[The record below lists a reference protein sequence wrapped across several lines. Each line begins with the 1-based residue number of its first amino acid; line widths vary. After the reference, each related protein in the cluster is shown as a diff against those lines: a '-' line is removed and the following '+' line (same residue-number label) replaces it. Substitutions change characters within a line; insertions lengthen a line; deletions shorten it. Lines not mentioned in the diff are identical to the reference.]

1 MGCII
6 VGTEL
11 QEVKSRDRETRP
23 GEDLESWWGLVR
35 VEWTFLCLCLPLHQ
49 NVDELISRCL
59 KKW

>member
-1 MGCII
+1 MGCMI

-35 VEWTFLCLCLPLHQ
+35 VEWTFCIFVCLFT
-49 NVDELISRCL
+49 
-59 KKW
+59 KM